1 MLAAVLGGA
10 YLAAPRMGSD
20 LAAQVARAEFF
31 AAHGWT
37 PIDLRWYAGVD
48 QLGYSLVSQPV
59 MTLLGVRVAG
69 VVASVTGSVLLLQL
83 FRRTGGRRLWLA
95 GLLGVVGVGGN
106 LVSGRVT
113 YGLGVCLGLAALL
126 ALTYLPRR
134 SAAFAAALLAALAS
148 ATSPVV
154 ALFLGLAGTALL
166 LSSWPWWPFPPPRK
180 GHQDQPDTPGWHPQP
195 LPRPAKG
202 HQDQPDTPGWHSEPF
217 PGPGKG
223 HQDQPDTPG
232 WHPRPLPRADKGHH
246 DQPDTPGWHSE
257 PFPGPGKGH
266 QDQPDTPGWHPRPLP
281 RADKGHHDQPDTPG
295 WHPRP
300 LPRADKGHQDQPDNP
315 GWHSEPFPG
324 AGRGHR
330 DQPGV
335 RVLGGLLIAAPA
347 AGLIGLNAL
356 LFGDGGWMN
365 ISRTDTLHAVLTGLL
380 VAALV
385 PVRPVRIGAL
395 LSSAGVLAAAL
406 VHTPVG
412 LNATRLAVMFALPVL
427 AAYAKLPDRLGKRTV
442 TAGITAILALTAW
455 WQPPVVPADLRDIGN
470 PAADPAY
477 FRPLTDRLA
486 AETLTGRVEIPPT
499 RAYWEAARLGDV
511 PLARGWLRQAD
522 IDRNPIFFTTVPGA
536 AGTGVPLSAG
546 TYRLWLAEQAVQF
559 VAVPDTELSWSG
571 RAEAE
576 LVTAGLPYLTPVWS
590 DAHWRLYAVAAPQ
603 PIVAAPATLVRHTA
617 AALTVDAPAGGDI
630 RLRVRW
636 YRWLHASD
644 GAEVIRDGDWTIL
657 RVPGPGRYELTS

>member
-1 MLAAVLGGA
+1 MWARHRREAAIALLAAVLGGV

-20 LAAQVARAEFF
+20 LAAQVGRAEFF
-31 AAHGWT
+31 AAHGWA
-37 PIDLRWYAGVD
+37 PVDLRWYAGVN

-59 MTLLGVRVAG
+59 MAWLGVRVTG
-69 VVASVTGSVLLLQL
+69 VVSLVTGSVLLLLL
-83 FRRTGGRRLWLA
+83 FRRTGGTRLRLA
-95 GLLGVVGVGGN
+95 GLLGVAGLAGN
-106 LVSGRVT
+106 LVSGRIT

-134 SAAFAAALLAALAS
+134 SAAVAAAVLAALAS

-166 LSSWPWWPFPPPRK
+166 LSGWVSGVSRVPR
-180 GHQDQPDTPGWHPQP
+180 
-195 LPRPAKG
+195 AA
-202 HQDQPDTPGWHSEPF
+202 SEPADQVEAARH
-217 PGPGKG
+217 P
-223 HQDQPDTPG
+223 HQRVVHSPAAGDPASASHCLRGAPLGG
-232 WHPRPLPRADKGHH
+232 WGLRRWGSH
-246 DQPDTPGWHSE
+246 
-257 PFPGPGKGH
+257 
-266 QDQPDTPGWHPRPLP
+266 
-281 RADKGHHDQPDTPG
+281 
-295 WHPRP
+295 
-300 LPRADKGHQDQPDNP
+300 
-315 GWHSEPFPG
+315 
-324 AGRGHR
+324 GRGLR
-330 DQPGV
+330 GWGLRGRELPG
-335 RVLGGLLIAAPA
+335 RELPGQELRNGRPLLIAGPA
-347 AGLIGLNAL
+347 AALIALNAL

-427 AAYAKLPDRLGKRTV
+427 AAYAKLPDRVGKRTA
-442 TAGITAILALTAW
+442 TAGIAGILALTAW
-455 WQPPVVPADLRDIGN
+455 WQPPVVTADLRDLGN
-470 PAADPAY
+470 PAADPDY

-486 AETLTGRVEIPPT
+486 AEPLTGRVEIPPT

-522 IDRNPIFFTTVPGA
+522 IDRNPLFFTTVPGA

-559 VAVPDTELSWSG
+559 VAVPDAELSWSG

-590 DAHWRLYAVAAPQ
+590 GAHWRLYAVADPQ

-617 AALTVDAPAGGDI
+617 AAVTLDAPAAGDV
-630 RLRVRW
+630 RVRVRW
-636 YRWLHASD
+636 SRWLTGSGGAS
-644 GAEVIRDGDWTIL
+644 VRRDGDWTIL
-657 RVPGPGRYELTS
+657 RVPGPGRYTLSS